1 MSNPVTNSPLQR
13 ALILITV
20 TLVTLLYAMTVTIAN
35 VALPQM
41 QGALAATQDQIAWVV
56 TFNIV
61 ATAVVTPLAGW
72 LATRYGR
79 RRLMLWSVLGFALSS
94 LLCGLAGSLE
104 ALVLYRVMQGAF
116 GAPLVPVSQ
125 AIVLDTYPK
134 HQHGAATAVFG
145 MGVIIGPI
153 LGPTLGGYLSEAFN
167 WRWVFFMIV
176 PVALLAWLGVLIFIR
191 KRDPNAAGGQQQ
203 VRLDWTGFISLA
215 IAVATFQ
222 LILDRG
228 QRNDWLESNE
238 IVLYAVV
245 AGLAFYLFIAHS
257 LTARAPF
264 LNPALFKD
272 RNFVLGLIIVLVF
285 GMLNFTP
292 MTLLPP
298 LLQNLRGYPD
308 SIIGF
313 LLGMRGLGTLFGFTL
328 LLFVNRLDPRY
339 LLALGFLLQAFA
351 GWQMAQFDLNLT
363 TFDVAW
369 TSCLQGLGV
378 GLVWV
383 PVTLVTFA
391 TLDPKLVGEG
401 TAIFHL
407 LRNIGSSI
415 FISLSIA
422 LVLYTSSVSYSDMVQ
437 FISPFNDSFQLPSN
451 AGGWSLD
458 SLAGV
463 SALSQEASRQSAMLG
478 YISAFYL
485 FTLTSLLV
493 LPLLLLVRWRQS

>member
-1 MSNPVTNSPLQR
+1 
-13 ALILITV
+13 
-20 TLVTLLYAMTVTIAN
+20 MTVTIAN

-41 QGALAATQDQIAWVV
+41 QGALAATQDQIAWIV

-61 ATAVVTPLAGW
+61 ATAVITPLAGW
-72 LATRYGR
+72 LAARYGR
-79 RRLMLWSVLGFALSS
+79 RKLMLWSVLGFAASS

-104 ALVLYRVMQGAF
+104 ALVVYRVLQGGF

-134 HQHGAATAVFG
+134 RQHGAATAIFG

-153 LGPTLGGYLSEAFN
+153 IGPTLGGYLSEAFN

-176 PVALLAWLGVLIFIR
+176 PVALLAWLGVMIFIR
-191 KRDPNAAGGQQQ
+191 DAQARSA
-203 VRLDWTGFISLA
+203 VRLDWVGFLA
-215 IAVATFQ
+215 LALAVSALQ
-222 LILDRG
+222 LMLDRG
-228 QRNDWLESNE
+228 QRNDWFESGE
-238 IVLYAVV
+238 IVAYAST
-245 AGLAFYLFIAHS
+245 AGLALYWFIAHS

-272 RNFVLGLIIVLVF
+272 RNYVLGLIIVLVF

-313 LLGMRGLGTLFGFTL
+313 LLGMRGIGTLIGFTYML
-328 LLFVNRLDPRY
+328 YGSRFDPRY
-339 LLALGFLLQAFA
+339 TLAVGFLLQGFA

-369 TSCLQGLGV
+369 ASCLQGLGV

-391 TLDPKLVGEG
+391 TLEPKLMGEG

-422 LVLYTSSVSYSDMVQ
+422 LVLRTSSIAYSDMVQ
-437 FISPFNDSFQLPSN
+437 FVNPLNENFRLPFVT
-451 AGGWSLD
+451 GTWSLD
-458 SLAGV
+458 SLTGL
-463 SALSQEASRQSAMLG
+463 SALSGEVSRQAAMIG
-478 YISAFYL
+478 YISAFNF
-485 FTLTSLLV
+485 FTLTSLSV
-493 LPLLLLVRWRQS
+493 LPLLLLVRWRHF

>member
-383 PVTLVTFA
+383 PVTLITFA

-458 SLAGV
+458 SL
-463 SALSQEASRQSAMLG
+463 
-478 YISAFYL
+478 
-485 FTLTSLLV
+485 
-493 LPLLLLVRWRQS
+493 

>member
-1 MSNPVTNSPLQR
+1 M
-13 ALILITV
+13 
-20 TLVTLLYAMTVTIAN
+20 VTLLYAMTVTIAN

-61 ATAVVTPLAGW
+61 ATAVITPLAGW
-72 LATRYGR
+72 LAARYGR
-79 RRLMLWSVLGFALSS
+79 RKLMLWAVLGFAASS
-94 LLCGLAGSLE
+94 LMCGLAGSLE
-104 ALVLYRVMQGAF
+104 SLVVYRILQGGF

-134 HQHGAATAVFG
+134 RQHGAATAIFG

-176 PVALLAWLGVLIFIR
+176 PVALLAWLGVMIFIR
-191 KRDPNAAGGQQQ
+191 GYSARTT
-203 VRLDWTGFISLA
+203 VRLDWTGFLA
-215 IAVATFQ
+215 LALAVSALQ
-222 LILDRG
+222 LMLDRG
-228 QRNDWLESNE
+228 QRNDWFESGE
-238 IVLYAVV
+238 IVAYAAA
-245 AGLAFYLFIAHS
+245 AGLAFYIFIAHS

-272 RNFVLGLIIVLVF
+272 RNYVLGIIIVLVF

-313 LLGMRGLGTLFGFTL
+313 LLGMRGIGTLIGFTYML
-328 LLFVNRLDPRY
+328 YGSRFDPRY
-339 LLALGFLLQAFA
+339 TLALGFLLQGYA
-351 GWQMAQFDLNLT
+351 GWEMAQFDLNLT

-383 PVTLVTFA
+383 PVTLITFA
-391 TLDPKLVGEG
+391 TLDPKHMGEG

-422 LVLYTSSVSYSDMVQ
+422 LVLRTSSMAYSDMV
-437 FISPFNDSFQLPSN
+437 PLVNPLNENFQLPFV
-451 AGGWSLD
+451 AGAWTLNSA
-458 SLAGV
+458 AGLG
-463 SALSQEASRQSAMLG
+463 ALSGEVSRQAAMIG
-478 YISAFYL
+478 YISAFNF
-485 FTLTSLLV
+485 FTLTSLIV
-493 LPLLLLVRWRQS
+493 LPLLLLVRWRRN